1 MKFSFSVLVL
11 LLHFKIINFMG
22 FCKIVNPWW
31 DVFIILIQCEV
42 YYATLW
48 VRSFRLS
55 LINNKYLIRWSRAI
69 GENKSWHCWYYFRF
83 FKVST
88 AMTDIVLV
96 MLWHEMWR
104 GGSQRCPSGHRNHGK
119 LWNINIHHEH
129 TAEAVYTWFRIV
141 TKSLGVNSPIMSL
154 NSPSLDS
161 EPPLPPPTLDS
172 VLGKL
177 GNPGKYQVRR

>member
-1 MKFSFSVLVL
+1 MSPF
-11 LLHFKIINFMG
+11 LH
-22 FCKIVNPWW
+22 
-31 DVFIILIQCEV
+31 
-42 YYATLW
+42 YYDP
-48 VRSFRLS
+48 VRSLLCNALSKKFQARLS

-83 FKVST
+83 SKVST

-96 MLWHEMWR
+96 TLWHEMWR